1 MEEQVLIEQPPMDK
15 KPDKPKKKKLSK
27 KQKGWIIA
35 GSVIGSI
42 VIIILILYFVFTCN
56 TQIIV
61 GLLQKMSYG
70 DKPINSYE
78 PFYDPINGKKDN
90 GQYLISEINYDT
102 EYPNSFLDITY
113 PDENREAD
121 RPTLFYFHGGG
132 FFAGSKNMGDPM
144 AASEATYLLDDIC
157 SAGYN
162 IVNVDYALVPD
173 YSFPVPL
180 IQANRAFAYIQEHAE
195 EYHLNMNKVVIMGSS
210 AGAIMASQL
219 GSIITNPEYAELLG
233 ITPALKLEQV
243 KAVVIDDAP
252 LDYNEFPL
260 ATKVLIGNYVK
271 GSIYLSKDEIKR
283 YNNIQSLT
291 ASYLPCVLLG
301 SEYRHDMEV
310 MHNELDK
317 LGCEHLHIDPYK
329 EQGLTKPHCFVSAE
343 RTDPVAKDAFDRM
356 MAFLNE
362 KTR

>member
-1 MEEQVLIEQPPMDK
+1 MEEQAVKPQK
-15 KPDKPKKKKLSK
+15 KH
-27 KQKGWIIA
+27 KGLKIFL
-35 GSVIGSI
+35 SI
-42 VIIILILYFVFTCN
+42 VGVLVALILILYFVFTCN

-61 GLLQKMSYG
+61 GMIQKATYG
-70 DKPINSYE
+70 DSVWNSYE
-78 PFYDPINGKKDN
+78 PYYDPINGKKDN
-90 GQYLISEINYDT
+90 GQYLISEIAYDT
-102 EYPNSFLDITY
+102 EYPNSYLDITY
-113 PDENREAD
+113 PDENREVD

-157 SAGYN
+157 AAGYN

-173 YSFPVPL
+173 YRFPVPL
-180 IQANRAFAYIQEHAE
+180 IQANRAFAYIHEHAA
-195 EYHLNMNKVVIMGSS
+195 EYNLNMNKVVIMGSS

-219 GSIITNPEYAELLG
+219 GSIITNSTYAELLG
-233 ITPALKLEQV
+233 IKPVFKPEQV

-252 LDYNEFPL
+252 LDYNEFPF
-260 ATKVLIGNYVK
+260 ATKILIGNYVK
-271 GSIYLSKDEIKR
+271 GSIYLSKDEIKK

-291 ASYLPCVLLG
+291 ANYPVAVLLG

-329 EQGLTKPHCFVSAE
+329 ERGLKKDHCFVSAE

-356 MAFLNE
+356 MAFLSE
-362 KTR
+362 KVK

>member
-1 MEEQVLIEQPPMDK
+1 MDEQNVIQENPMRQNPKEK
-15 KPDKPKKKKLSK
+15 KRVKH
-27 KQKGWIIA
+27 KGLIIA

-42 VIIILILYFVFTCN
+42 AIIILILYFVLTCN

-70 DKPINSYE
+70 DNPINSYE
-78 PFYDPINGKKDN
+78 PFYEPINGKKDN

-102 EYPNSFLDITY
+102 EYPNGFLDITY
-113 PDENREAD
+113 PDENRDID

-144 AASEATYLLDDIC
+144 AATEATYLLDDIC
-157 SAGYN
+157 AAGYN

-173 YSFPVPL
+173 YHFPVPL

-195 EYHLNMNKVVIMGSS
+195 EYHLNMNNVIIMGSS

-233 ITPALKLEQV
+233 ITSALKPEQV

-252 LDYNEFPL
+252 LDYKEFSL
-260 ATKVLIGNYVK
+260 ATKILIGNYVK
-271 GSIYLSKDEIKR
+271 GSIYLSKEEIKK

-291 ASYLPCVLLG
+291 ENYPAAVLLG

-317 LGCEHLHIDPYK
+317 LGCEHLHIDPYI
-329 EQGLTKPHCFVSAE
+329 EHGLTKPHCFISAE
-343 RTDPVAKDAFDRM
+343 RVDPIAKEAFDRM
-356 MAFLNE
+356 ISFLNE
-362 KTR
+362 KTK